1 MRHIPVNA
9 WGTEAMALVDRL
21 PRGQAREP
29 ALG

>member
-1 MRHIPVNA
+1 MRHIPVNV
-9 WGTEAMALVDRL
+9 WDTEAMALVDRL